1 MVTDMHVSV
10 LQIFWKENCN
20 SNMKIKKGIGYLIY
34 VFLGSWLPHYQL
46 GYSWPISK
54 KIKQVVGKLMFE
66 KCGKNVD
73 IGRHISFSS
82 KVSLGDNSSIGDN
95 AYINGELTI
104 GNNVM
109 VAANCAFIASNHVTD
124 RIDIPM
130 NQQGENEKPIIIDD
144 DVWIGYGVT
153 ILPGVHIG
161 KGSIIAAGAVC
172 SKDVPEYVI
181 VGGVPAKMIKAR
193 TATVEIEQEQ

>member
-1 MVTDMHVSV
+1 MRVRE
-10 LQIFWKENCN
+10 LLIFWKEKCKN
-20 SNMKIKKGIGYLIY
+20 NMRIKKGIGYLLY
-34 VFLGSWLPHYQL
+34 VFVGSWLPHYQL

-54 KIKQVVGKLMFE
+54 RIKQIAGKLMFE

-73 IGRHISFSS
+73 IGRHVSFSS

-95 AYINGELTI
+95 AYINGTLTI

-109 VAANCAFIASNHVTD
+109 VAANCAFIATNHVIS
-124 RIDIPM
+124 RVDIPM
-130 NQQGENEKPIIIDD
+130 NQQGEIEKPIIIDD

-193 TATVEIEQEQ
+193 TTTLDIKRKL

>member
-1 MVTDMHVSV
+1 
-10 LQIFWKENCN
+10 
-20 SNMKIKKGIGYLIY
+20 MKIKKGIGYLLY
-34 VFLGSWLPHYQL
+34 VALGSWLPHYQL

-54 KIKQVVGKLMFE
+54 KIKQVSGKLMFD

-82 KVSLGDNSSIGDN
+82 KVSMGDNSSIGDN
-95 AYINGELTI
+95 AYISGTLTI
-104 GNNVM
+104 GENVM
-109 VAANCAFIASNHVTD
+109 IAANCAFIAYNHGSSRT
-124 RIDIPM
+124 DIPM
-130 NQQGENEKPIIIDD
+130 NQQGAIEKPIVIDD

-172 SKDVPEYVI
+172 TKDIPEYV
-181 VGGVPAKMIKAR
+181 VAGGIPAKVIKHR
-193 TATVEIEQEQ
+193 

>member
-1 MVTDMHVSV
+1 MLILEDMFLFLQKSVS
-10 LQIFWKENCN
+10 
-20 SNMKIKKGIGYLIY
+20 
-34 VFLGSWLPHYQL
+34 
-46 GYSWPISK
+46 
-54 KIKQVVGKLMFE
+54 
-66 KCGKNVD
+66 
-73 IGRHISFSS
+73 
-82 KVSLGDNSSIGDN
+82 DNSSIGDN
-95 AYINGELTI
+95 AYINGTLTI

-109 VAANCAFIASNHVTD
+109 VAANCAFIATNHVIS
-124 RIDIPM
+124 RVDIPM
-130 NQQGENEKPIIIDD
+130 NQQGEIEKPIIIDD

-193 TATVEIEQEQ
+193 TTTLDIKRKL